1 MIKKESWEIEANIYA
16 TRDKHAVKGVA
27 LGRRDPFAEIRNR
40 RKDTQAFSNTGLE
53 VGELA
58 YFVLESRRRDCVVG
72 NVSVDFAEDTIV
84 HERVGDDM
92 EKDCAD
98 GCSCCV

>member
-1 MIKKESWEIEANIYA
+1 MIKKESGEVEANIHA
-16 TRDKHAVKGVA
+16 TRDKHAVEGVA
-27 LGRRDPFAEIRNR
+27 LGRCDPFAEICNR
-40 RKDTQAFSNTGLE
+40 WKDTQAFSNTGLE

-58 YFVLESRRRDCVVG
+58 YFVLESRRRNRVVG

-84 HERVGDDM
+84 HEGISDDM